1 MVQWNHVQVL
11 IGRKERNQKDEEVDR
26 TVQQALE
33 LDYSIQTAE
42 KESNASVHKAR
53 TTPSIYPGGFLTLF
67 GTISP
72 LYCSNLHMSPL
83 GT

>member
-1 MVQWNHVQVL
+1 MVQRNHHL
-11 IGRKERNQKDEEVDR
+11 LGRKEGNQKDEEVDR

-33 LDYSIQTAE
+33 LDYSIQMAE

-53 TTPSIYPGGFLTLF
+53 ATPSIYSGGFLTLF
-67 GTISP
+67 GKISP
-72 LYCSNLHMSPL
+72 LYCSDLHMGPL